1 MMIKVIPV
9 TTPEELAEVMRI
21 RRIVFVEEQ
30 QCPPELEYE
39 HEEESHHFLAL
50 ADGEPA
56 GAARWR
62 ETPNGFKLERFSVL
76 MPFRGNRIGQALL
89 STVIAA
95 LPVERKPIYLHA
107 QLTAVG
113 FYKIYGF
120 EEVGEHFWEA
130 GIEHVK
136 MQLPA

>member
-9 TTPEELAEVMRI
+9 TTPEELAEVHRI

-39 HEEESHHFLAL
+39 FEEESNHFLAYV
-50 ADGEPA
+50 DGAPA

-62 ETPNGFKLERFSVL
+62 ATDYGFKLERFSVL
-76 MPFRGNRIGQALL
+76 QEFRGLRVGQALL
-89 STVIAA
+89 SNVISA
-95 LPVERKPIYLHA
+95 LPVERKPVYLHA
-107 QLTAVG
+107 QYTAVG
-113 FYKIYGF
+113 FYKKYGF
-120 EEVGEHFWEA
+120 IVEGEHFWEA

-136 MQLPA
+136 MHLH